1 MKNMSQYQWEQN
13 VNWANNGTYFK
24 QALDIEQIST
34 IITQD
39 VLPRL
44 NNVTNSNT
52 EFINNVIPKIEK
64 NEIAINEV
72 NQKYDNVST
81 NLQSHIVAMQNE
93 NQLILKEINQRAFT
107 NHIHLDYGLPS
118 IAKPIEAQVII
129 PITEPIKKQSLLS
142 NLSMPMVIIGTL
154 AALFFLRKK

>member
-13 VNWANNGTYFK
+13 VNWASNGYFA

-39 VLPRL
+39 ILPRL
-44 NNVTNSNT
+44 NNVTTFNS
-52 EFINNVIPKIEK
+52 EIINNVIPKIEK
-64 NEIAINEV
+64 NQIEINQINE
-72 NQKYDNVST
+72 KYDNISN
-81 NLQSHIVAMQNE
+81 NLQNHIVSMQNE

-129 PITEPIKKQSLLS
+129 PITEPIKKQSLIS
-142 NLSMPMVIIGTL
+142 NLSLPMVVIGTL
-154 AALFFLRKK
+154 ATLFFLRKK

>member
-52 EFINNVIPKIEK
+52 EFINNVIP
-64 NEIAINEV
+64 INEV

-142 NLSMPMVIIGTL
+142 NLSMPMVIRL
-154 AALFFLRKK
+154 HL

>member
-13 VNWANNGTYFK
+13 VNWASNGYFA

-39 VLPRL
+39 ILPRL
-44 NNVTNSNT
+44 NNVTTFNS
-52 EFINNVIPKIEK
+52 EIINNVIPKIEK
-64 NEIAINEV
+64 NQIEINQINE
-72 NQKYDNVST
+72 KYDNISN
-81 NLQSHIVAMQNE
+81 NLQSHIVSMQNE

-107 NHIHLDYGLPS
+107 NHIHLDFGLPS

-129 PITEPIKKQSLLS
+129 PITEPIKKQSLIS
-142 NLSMPMVIIGTL
+142 NLSLPMVVIGTL
-154 AALFFLRKK
+154 ATLFFLRKK

>member
-24 QALDIEQIST
+24 QTLDIEQIST

-64 NEIAINEV
+64 N
-72 NQKYDNVST
+72 
-81 NLQSHIVAMQNE
+81 
-93 NQLILKEINQRAFT
+93 
-107 NHIHLDYGLPS
+107 
-118 IAKPIEAQVII
+118 
-129 PITEPIKKQSLLS
+129 
-142 NLSMPMVIIGTL
+142 
-154 AALFFLRKK
+154 

>member
-13 VNWANNGTYFK
+13 VNWASNGYFA

-39 VLPRL
+39 ILPRL
-44 NNVTNSNT
+44 NNVTTFNS
-52 EFINNVIPKIEK
+52 EIINNVIPKIEK
-64 NEIAINEV
+64 NQIEINQINE
-72 NQKYDNVST
+72 KYDNISN
-81 NLQSHIVAMQNE
+81 NLQSHIVSMQNE

-129 PITEPIKKQSLLS
+129 PITEPIKKQSLIS
-142 NLSMPMVIIGTL
+142 NLSLPMVVIGTL
-154 AALFFLRKK
+154 ATLFFLRKK